1 MPLSLQQP
9 PAEDLG
15 ILRGVKGDSRPPQP
29 PWGGRRAAGPDVF
42 RGRGGGGTAEGRSRG
57 GRSWELARGSMA
69 PEKQQRRAEGRARW
83 LRVRL
88 RERCPQG

>member
-42 RGRGGGGTAEGRSRG
+42 RGRGGGGDRG
-57 GRSWELARGSMA
+57 GEESGRQELGTRPGVHGSREAAAQGRGAHALAACA
-69 PEKQQRRAEGRARW
+69 PA
-83 LRVRL
+83 
-88 RERCPQG
+88 

>member
-42 RGRGGGGTAEGRSRG
+42 RGRDGGGTAEGRSRG
-57 GRSWELARGSMA
+57 GRSWELTRGSRREPREAAAQGRGAHALVACA
-69 PEKQQRRAEGRARW
+69 PA
-83 LRVRL
+83 
-88 RERCPQG
+88 